1 MESQLISSAIM
12 GSIVGDALGVPVEF
26 IPRDRLNRQP
36 VVGMRAFGT
45 HNQPAG
51 TWSDDSSTVIA
62 TMVSLTEKGV
72 DYEDVMERFLDWLR
86 NGNYT
91 PAGVTFDVGVS
102 TERAISRFEGGLTP
116 LKCGGIEESD
126 NGNGA
131 LMRMLPLV
139 FMLRQKF
146 GEDFNSLPEAYDIIH
161 NYARLTHAHPRTL
174 MACGIYLSIV
184 NELLN
189 RSNRRLKNYK
199 GHAISV
205 GLRKA
210 RDYYQSI
217 TAFQQESPY
226 FARIFNTYFGM
237 LPRKEI
243 KNTGYVV
250 DSLEASLW
258 SFINGRNYADC
269 VMKAVN
275 LGGDTDTNAS
285 ICGGMAGIY
294 YEFSSIPEEWL
305 NQLQKKDCLD
315 DVLNAFIA
323 KFGA

>member
-1 MESQLISSAIM
+1 METQLISGALL

-26 IPRDRLNRQP
+26 IPRDRLTRQP
-36 VVGMRAFGT
+36 VVGMRGFGT

-51 TWSDDSSTVIA
+51 TWSDDSSMLLATV
-62 TMVSLTEKGV
+62 VSLTEKGV
-72 DYEDVMERFLDWLR
+72 DYQDVMERFLGWLR
-86 NGNYT
+86 NGEYT
-91 PAGVTFDVGVS
+91 PNGLSFGVGVS
-102 TERAISRFEGGLTP
+102 TERSISRFEGGLTP

-131 LMRMLPLV
+131 LMRVLPLV
-139 FMLRQKF
+139 FVLRKKF
-146 GEDFNSLPEAYDIIH
+146 GNDFNSLPEAYDIIH
-161 NYARLTHAHPRTL
+161 NYAKLTHGHPRNL
-174 MACGIYLSIV
+174 MACGIYVSIA

-189 RSNRRLKNYK
+189 RTERRLKNYK

-205 GLRKA
+205 GLKKA
-210 RDYYQSI
+210 RDYYQGMP
-217 TAFQQESPY
+217 TFQAESAY

-275 LGGDTDTNAS
+275 LGGDTDTNAA
-285 ICGGMAGIY
+285 ICGGLAGIY

-305 NQLQKKDCLD
+305 AQLQRKDWIEETLK
-315 DVLNAFIA
+315 AFA
-323 KFGA
+323 EKYAE